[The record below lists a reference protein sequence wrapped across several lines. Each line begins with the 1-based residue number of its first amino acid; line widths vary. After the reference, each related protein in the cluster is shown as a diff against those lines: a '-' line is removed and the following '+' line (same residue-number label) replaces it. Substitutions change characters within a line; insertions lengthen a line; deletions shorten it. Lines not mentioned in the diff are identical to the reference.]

1 MTLAPDD
8 EVWEV
13 VQYPEENQQKVT
25 QAIVEKV
32 QCAITEAKL
41 DKRQR

>member
-1 MTLAPDD
+1 MTPVD

-13 VQYPEENQQKVT
+13 VQYPEENQLKVT

-32 QCAITEAKL
+32 QYSITVAKL
-41 DKRQR
+41 EQRQ